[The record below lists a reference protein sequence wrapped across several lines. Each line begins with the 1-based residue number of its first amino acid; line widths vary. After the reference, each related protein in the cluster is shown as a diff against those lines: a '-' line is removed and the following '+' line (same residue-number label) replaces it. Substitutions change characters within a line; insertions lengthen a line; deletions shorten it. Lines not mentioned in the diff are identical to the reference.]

1 MINITVMIL
10 IYYEILIKITRN
22 ILSIMIYYKLI
33 LKKIVFS
40 NKE

>member
-10 IYYEILIKITRN
+10 MYYEILIKITHN
-22 ILSIMIYYKLI
+22 ILTIMIYYKLI